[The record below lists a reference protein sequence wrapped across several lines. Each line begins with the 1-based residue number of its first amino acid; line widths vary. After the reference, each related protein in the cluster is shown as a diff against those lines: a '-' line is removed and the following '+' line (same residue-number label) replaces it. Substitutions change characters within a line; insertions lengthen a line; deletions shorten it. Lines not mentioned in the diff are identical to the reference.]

1 MRVVCASGWRMV
13 AFTGRGRFFFFMD
26 PDFSFVFNFI
36 GV

>member
-1 MRVVCASGWRMV
+1 MRLVGEWWHLLEEDD
-13 AFTGRGRFFFFMD
+13 FFFFFMD